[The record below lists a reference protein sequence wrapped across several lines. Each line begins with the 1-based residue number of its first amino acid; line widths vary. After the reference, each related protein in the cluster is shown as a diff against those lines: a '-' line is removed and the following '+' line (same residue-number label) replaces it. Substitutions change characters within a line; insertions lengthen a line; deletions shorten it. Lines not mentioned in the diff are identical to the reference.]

1 MQIKCWGCSHS
12 GSKHKQVDSSN
23 EENFSGITEI
33 FGTKIENL
41 DNFGAKTNESL
52 LLIDLFSFS

>member
-1 MQIKCWGCSHS
+1 MFTFG
-12 GSKHKQVDSSN
+12 KHKQVDSSN
-23 EENFSGITEI
+23 DENFSGITEI
-33 FGTKIENL
+33 FGTNIENL